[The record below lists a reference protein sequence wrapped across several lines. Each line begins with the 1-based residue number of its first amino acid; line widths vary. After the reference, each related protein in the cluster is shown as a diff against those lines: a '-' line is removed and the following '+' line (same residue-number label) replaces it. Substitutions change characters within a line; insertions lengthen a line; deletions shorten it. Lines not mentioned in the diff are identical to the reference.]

1 MNKYDV
7 IVVGGG
13 HAGIEAAYASSRMG
27 CRTLLVGANLETV
40 GQMSCNP
47 AIGGLGKSQLVREID
62 ALGGLQGRLA
72 DRCGIHFR
80 RLNQSK
86 GPAVQST
93 RIQCDKAMYR
103 DLSKRVLEETSNLSL
118 WQDEVEALFIE
129 HEKVAGVEARA
140 AGRITAKAVVVAPGT
155 FLTGLLH
162 IGGES
167 FPGGR
172 LGDHA
177 SNSLAKS
184 LRVLGFELGRF
195 KTGTPARLDGRTLD
209 YGKMEP
215 QPGEEPPPGISF
227 FTKSKLKNQAT
238 CYLTR
243 TTLDVHTIIQEN
255 LNRSPLYT
263 GQIKGTGVR
272 YCPSIEDK
280 IVSFADKDSHRIFI
294 EPEGISTHE
303 IYPNGLST
311 SLPLD
316 VQIKMIHAVPGL
328 ERAELTRPGYAV
340 EHDFVQPTELYA
352 WLETKKIKDLFFAGQ
367 INGTTG
373 YEEAAAQGLIAGIN
387 AALRVKGKPPFTLRR
402 DQAYIGVLID
412 DLVTRGTDEPY
423 RMFTSRVE
431 YRLLLREDNAAAR
444 LSETGKNIGLLRD
457 KDYLR
462 IEAVEAAVDDTLER
476 LGKTRPDLVKT
487 NKLLESRGIEA
498 VTEKPSIADLLR
510 RPEFGVGDMD
520 ELDKSLAELS
530 SFVRERIEI
539 EIKYKGY
546 VDRALDEA
554 ERFKKIEKVTIPEA
568 LDFQSVPGLSNEVIE
583 KFNLIKPSSLG
594 QASRISGVT
603 PVALLALY
611 RYLKSDTPREVE
623 EDDF

>member
-1 MNKYDV
+1 MTSYDV
-7 IVVGGG
+7 IVIGAG
-13 HAGIEAAYASSRMG
+13 HAGIEASYASARMG
-27 CRTLLVGANLETV
+27 CRTLLVALNLETI

-47 AIGGLGKSQLVREID
+47 AIGGLGKSQLVRELD

-103 DLSKRVLEETSNLSL
+103 DFSKRVLEETSNLSL
-118 WQDEVEALFIE
+118 WQDEVEALLVE
-129 HEKVAGVEARA
+129 NERVAGVETRA
-140 AGRITAKAVVVAPGT
+140 AGRIKARAVIVAPGT

-162 IGGES
+162 IGAES
-167 FPGGR
+167 FQGGR

-195 KTGTPARLDGRTLD
+195 KTGTPPRLDARSLD
-209 YGKMEP
+209 YKKMEP
-215 QPGEEPPPGISF
+215 QSGEEPPPGISF
-227 FTKSKLKNQAT
+227 FTKAKLKNQSL

-243 TTLDVHTIIQEN
+243 TTLETHKIIEEN
-255 LNRSPLYT
+255 LSRSPLYT
-263 GQIKGTGVR
+263 GQIQGTGVR

-280 IVSFADKDSHRIFI
+280 VVRFADKDSHRVFI

-316 VQIKMIHAVPGL
+316 VQVRMVRSVPGL
-328 ERAELTRPGYAV
+328 EHAEMTRPGYAV
-340 EHDFVQPTELYA
+340 EHDYVQPTELYA
-352 WLETKKIKDLFFAGQ
+352 WLETKKIRDLFLAGQ

-387 AALRVKGKPPFTLRR
+387 AALRVKGESPLTLRR

-412 DLVTRGTDEPY
+412 DLVTRGTNEPY

-431 YRLLLREDNAAAR
+431 YRLLLREDNAAVR
-444 LSETGKNIGLLRD
+444 LSEIGKDIGLLRE
-457 KDYLR
+457 KDYR
-462 IEAVEAAVDDTLER
+462 KVEAVETAVSETLQR
-476 LGKTRPDLVKT
+476 LEKTRPEITST
-487 NKLLESRGIEA
+487 NKVLASHGVEA
-498 VTEKPSIADLLR
+498 TTEKLSIADLLR
-510 RPEFGVGDMD
+510 RPQLNINDMD
-520 ELDKSLAELS
+520 ELDKGLSELA
-530 SFVRERIEI
+530 SFVRERVEI

-554 ERFKKIEKVTIPEA
+554 KRFKRIEKVTIPDT
-568 LDFQSVPGLSNEVIE
+568 LDFSVVPGLSNEVIE
-583 KFNLIKPSSLG
+583 KFNLIKPTTLG

-611 RYLKSDTPREVE
+611 RHLKAATPQ
-623 EDDF
+623 EDENDF